1 MPSKTVRIKDIA
13 QKAGVSIGTVDRVL
27 HDRGE
32 VKAETK
38 EKVLAIAKKLNYQ
51 PNIAARALKSPTSY
65 KIAVLLPLSTGNNL
79 FWEEHPKGIELGQES
94 TTPFITNVK
103 YFNYEMHSAEDFTQQ
118 ANELI
123 SWKPDGVIIAPIL
136 KNETVDLS
144 HRLDKLSIP
153 YTYIDTNIEDT
164 NALTFIGEN
173 ARKGGRVAASI
184 MDVGVEK
191 DKDILIVN
199 IAKDIDN
206 LIHLN
211 LRNQGFMGY
220 FMDPGK
226 RNKGLKITV
235 EVPSGDKK
243 GIYETLDRVFN
254 NNLNI
259 GGIMVSSARTFVI
272 AEYLKERNLE
282 HLFLVGYEVYEKN
295 SQFLKEGIIN
305 FLISQR
311 PIDQAEKTFKRL
323 FNYLAHNTTPEKIE
337 YQPIDIINI
346 ENLES

>member
-1 MPSKTVRIKDIA
+1 MPGKTVRIKDIA

-51 PNIAARALKSPTSY
+51 PNLAARALKSPTSY
-65 KIAVLLPLSTGNNL
+65 KIAVILPLSTGNNL
-79 FWEEHPKGIELGQES
+79 FWEEHPKGIKLGQES
-94 TTPFITNVK
+94 TTPFVTIVN
-103 YFNYEMHSAEDFTQQ
+103 YFNYEMHNADDFMHN
-118 ANELI
+118 AAELI
-123 SWKPDGVIIAPIL
+123 DWKPDGVIIAPIL
-136 KNETVDLS
+136 KNETIELCYK
-144 HRLDKLSIP
+144 LDELSIP
-153 YTYIDTNIEDT
+153 YTYIDTNIEET

-184 MDVGVEK
+184 MDVGVDQE
-191 DKDILIVN
+191 KDILIVN

-211 LRNQGFMGY
+211 LRNQGFMSY

-243 GIYETLDRVFN
+243 GIYETLDRVFK

-272 AEYLKERNLE
+272 AEYLKDRNYND
-282 HLFLVGYEVYEKN
+282 LFLVGYEVYKKN
-295 SQFLKEGIIN
+295 SQYLKEGLIN

-323 FNYLAHNTTPEKIE
+323 FNYLAHNTVPEKME